1 MLKTQ
6 VKASS
11 ITNLTDAR
19 YFAAWE
25 VKWLGFN
32 LDTNAE
38 DYIAP
43 VKVKAMKEWVDGVE
57 VVAEFGMQTA
67 AEITE
72 LVNVLEIK
80 TLQVGQFAD
89 VELVKALS
97 GFSVIKE
104 IIIETTTSES
114 ELLDQIQDF
123 APYCNHFI
131 LNFDKNGFNWAEL
144 ENGSILSLELVKN
157 LCEKYSILIGINCPS
172 GDLNNLLNELNPTGL
187 NVKGGEEEQVGMKSF
202 DELDEVF
209 EAIEILI

>member
-32 LDTNAE
+32 LDANAE
-38 DYIAP
+38 DYIEP
-43 VKVKAMKEWVDGVE
+43 VKMKAMKEWVDGVE

-67 AEITE
+67 SEIKQLAT
-72 LVNVLEIK
+72 LLEIK

-89 VELVKALS
+89 VEMVKALS
-97 GFSVIKE
+97 DFSIMKAIVIE
-104 IIIETTTSES
+104 MTTSES

-123 APYCNHFI
+123 APYCDHF
-131 LNFDKNGFNWAEL
+131 LLDFDKNGLSWSEL
-144 ENGSILSLELVKN
+144 QSGSVLSVELVKT
-157 LCEKYSILIGINCPS
+157 LCEKYSILIGINCPAV
-172 GDLNNLLNELNPTGL
+172 DLDDLLNELNPTGL

-209 EAIEILI
+209 EVIEVLV